1 MDGSSVPVFTAVAAT
16 LRILLVDDH
25 TLVREGLQRLLESA
39 NEGWTIR
46 GVSNGFDALD
56 LLRREPADL
65 AIIDLSMPGMGGLEL
80 LRRVKDEFPAV
91 SVLVLS
97 MHAEDQYAVRAFKG
111 GAHGYITK
119 DRAAAELVAAVRKA
133 AAGGAYIS
141 SVFAERI
148 VLQMGRSDTQP
159 SHGRLSDRELE
170 VLRRIVGGERPSD
183 IARALHLSVKTVSTH
198 KARIMDKLQLD
209 STAALVRY
217 GIEQGLDGGLNPA
230 DAELPG

>member
-1 MDGSSVPVFTAVAAT
+1 MDGRLLPPGSTPEAR

-39 NEGWTIR
+39 NEGWHIR

-56 LLRREPADL
+56 LLRREAADV
-65 AIIDLSMPGMGGLEL
+65 AIIDLSMPVMGGLEL
-80 LRRVKDEFPAV
+80 LRRMKAEFPAV

-97 MHAEDQYAVRAFKG
+97 MHAEEQYAVRAFKG

-133 AAGGAYIS
+133 AAGGAYVS
-141 SVFAERI
+141 PVFAERI
-148 VLQMGRSDTQP
+148 VLQMGRSDAQP

>member
-1 MDGSSVPVFTAVAAT
+1 MDGSSVPVFSAGAAT
-16 LRILLVDDH
+16 LRILIVDDH

-80 LRRVKDEFPAV
+80 LRRVKAEFPAV

-133 AAGGAYIS
+133 AAGGAYVS
-141 SVFAERI
+141 PVFAERI

-183 IARALHLSVKTVSTH
+183 IARAAPVGEDRQHAQGPH
-198 KARIMDKLQLD
+198 HGQAAAR
-209 STAALVRY
+209 
-217 GIEQGLDGGLNPA
+217 LDGG
-230 DAELPG
+230 PGALWHRAGAGRWLEPC